1 MYACVCV
8 CMLFTVFVTFFHVYS
23 IARRM
28 YSAVFSS
35 SRFCLMSKD
44 TVMSVDAC
52 DACDASHK
60 IRLILFSLNFQFE
73 KRSVN
78 TNWA

>member
-1 MYACVCV
+1 MYACVHVVV
-8 CMLFTVFVTFFHVYS
+8 CICFLLFCSFFFHVYS

-44 TVMSVDAC
+44 TASV